1 MNFPPY
7 NIYYIYVF
15 DLSPWLI
22 SLGLNCLYNLMSLTH
37 HSHCITYDLFQTFI
51 LYLSFIPLLLRN
63 ITIRATLFR
72 SYIWCGY
79 YVCLLPCETCLRLIQ
94 RRRMPSM
101 KSKALWICCRIHVRP
116 EPDCLQ
122 VNFPAREWPAA
133 WIFHDMSTRGKV
145 RPKEGL
151 QEEEESIIQDI

>member
-79 YVCLLPCETCLRLIQ
+79 YVCC
-94 RRRMPSM
+94 
-101 KSKALWICCRIHVRP
+101 HVRHVCVSYR
-116 EPDCLQ
+116 EEECQVWKVKLFGFVAGYTCVLSQTVCRSESSSGVTCCLD
-122 VNFPAREWPAA
+122 
-133 WIFHDMSTRGKV
+133 FHDMSTRGKV

>member
-51 LYLSFIPLLLRN
+51 LYLSFFPLLLRN

-122 VNFPAREWPAA
+122 VRIQLGSDLLPGFFMTCQREVKW
-133 WIFHDMSTRGKV
+133 D
-145 RPKEGL
+145 PKRVYKKKKKA
-151 QEEEESIIQDI
+151 